1 MKKTILALSLTASI
15 LVLSA
20 CSDSN
25 ATDNEVIATTKAGDV
40 TKEELYNEMKG
51 SVGAQAFENLLLKKA
66 ISNEFNVSDKE
77 LQDAINVQKESYGEN
92 YEMFLKQQNWTED
105 FFEQQIELKVLN
117 EKLIESLDAVTEEQ
131 IKAEYEKMKKEIHA
145 RHILVDD
152 EKTAEEV
159 IAKLDEGGDFAE
171 LAKEYST
178 EPVAQESGGDLGW
191 FGPGKMVQEF
201 EDAAFSLSENERSEP
216 IKTSFGYHI
225 IEVTETRA
233 VDLTEEYDD
242 LKPAIENGIMKQK
255 FETELANLVEKVDV
269 DLKDKMF
276 ESVLE
281 NWTVTDK

>member
-1 MKKTILALSLTASI
+1 
-15 LVLSA
+15 
-20 CSDSN
+20 
-25 ATDNEVIATTKAGDV
+25 
-40 TKEELYNEMKG
+40 MKG